1 MHGMTLAL
9 TAAVAAALLVCRLAL
24 RERRSPGSARRTLAF
39 VHDRRALTAGLCAGL
54 LLAAFGWR
62 VSGPG
67 ALAWAALAGLLVA
80 GLGSGAGNGGGPA
93 PGARAR
99 GTGPEGSRNQE

>member
-1 MHGMTLAL
+1 MILAL

-24 RERRSPGSARRTLAF
+24 RERRRPGTARHTLAF
-39 VHDRRALTAGLCAGL
+39 LRDRRALTAGICAGT

-67 ALAWAALAGLLVA
+67 AVAWAALAGILVA
-80 GLGSGAGNGGGPA
+80 ALSSAAGKNGGA
-93 PGARAR
+93 DD
-99 GTGPEGSRNQE
+99 SRNQER